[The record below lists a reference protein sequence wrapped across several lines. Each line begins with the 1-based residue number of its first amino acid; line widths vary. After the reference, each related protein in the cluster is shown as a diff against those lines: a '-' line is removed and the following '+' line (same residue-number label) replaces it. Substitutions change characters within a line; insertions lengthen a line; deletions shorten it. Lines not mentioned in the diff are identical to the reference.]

1 LASVSAILLV
11 GFSINAPCHIIS
23 VMEFGQVE
31 AGLSRD
37 SIGEVEAIT
46 RF

>member
-1 LASVSAILLV
+1 VSAILLV
-11 GFSINAPCHIIS
+11 GFSSSAPCHIIS
-23 VMEFGQVE
+23 VMEFEQAE

-46 RF
+46 RL